1 MNPFERLGLGSR
13 LVFPEE
19 ELELKFQELAKAVH
33 PDAGGSEADFA
44 QCRAAYEELKSPGR
58 RIKAAIKTVEVV
70 GGEIGERGSI
80 PSEVVDHFGGVAEAL
95 EAVDQFLNERS
106 RARSGLARALQDS
119 KVPQLKA
126 GLESIQKD
134 LALLEDSFLSEFES
148 FDHAGWCESA
158 EKMGEVSR
166 GLAFLE
172 KWQGQIRVAMGKLF
186 EALLGGAS

>member
-1 MNPFERLGLGSR
+1 MNPFERLGLEYR
-13 LVFPEE
+13 LTFPEE
-19 ELELKFQELAKAVH
+19 GLELRFQEIAKTTH

-44 QCRAAYEELKSPGR
+44 WCRSAYEELKSPGR
-58 RIKAAIKTVEVV
+58 RLKAAIKTL
-70 GGEIGERGSI
+70 EIDGGERGSI
-80 PSEVVDHFGGVAEAL
+80 PPEVVDHFGGVAEAL
-95 EAVDQFLNERS
+95 EAVERFLNERS

-119 KVPQLKA
+119 KVPELKA
-126 GLESIQKD
+126 GLELIQKD
-134 LALLEDSFLSEFES
+134 LALLEESFLSEFES

-172 KWQGQIRVAMGKLF
+172 KWQGQIRAAMGNLF

>member
-1 MNPFERLGLGSR
+1 MGLERKLI
-13 LVFPEE
+13 FPEE
-19 ELELKFQELAKAVH
+19 ELELRFQELAKAAH
-33 PDAGGSEADFA
+33 PDTAGNEADFA

-58 RIKAAIKTVEVV
+58 RLQAAIKTLEVE
-70 GGEIGERGSI
+70 GDDLDERGSI
-80 PSEVVDHFGGVAEAL
+80 PSVVVDHFGEVAEAL

-106 RARSGLARALQDS
+106 QARSGLARALQDT

-126 GLESIQKD
+126 GLEVVQKD
-134 LALLEDSFLSEFES
+134 LGVLEESFLSEFVG
-148 FDHAGWCESA
+148 FDQAGWRESA